1 MEILHFDISS
11 EEIKVT
17 DNIVYIWSMI
27 SSSKNITVTDILV
40 HIRSMISGIVL
51 KFTAK
56 TYDDTVPI
64 YKIVLDFINMN
75 GGIY

>member
-1 MEILHFDISS
+1 MATEILHFEISS
-11 EEIKVT
+11 DETIIANVFV
-17 DNIVYIWSMI
+17 NIW
-27 SSSKNITVTDILV
+27 
-40 HIRSMISGIVL
+40 SMISGIVL

-64 YKIVLDFINMN
+64 YKIVLDFIMMN